1 MERCPVCGA
10 DTPVGSSFC
19 LACGVDLD
27 GTTAAF
33 EAIADAGETPRE
45 EDLSVTDVP
54 VLVVRGGMEVG
65 ERFYLDRPELTLG
78 RDPACDVFL
87 NDVTVSRAHARLTVR
102 GSVVTVEDAGSLN
115 GTYVNDAIV
124 AQAELKNGD
133 TVQIG
138 RFRMVFLDGE
148 VHGGSSRS

>member
-1 MERCPVCGA
+1 MDRCPVCGVE
-10 DTPVGSSFC
+10 TPVGSAFC
-19 LACGVDLD
+19 PACGVDLD

-33 EAIADAGETPRE
+33 EAIADAGEAPCE
-45 EDLSVTDVP
+45 EDLSVADVP

-65 ERFYLDRPELTLG
+65 ERFYLDRSALTLG
-78 RDPACDVFL
+78 RDPSCDVFL
-87 NDVTVSRAHARLTVR
+87 NDVTVSRLHARLAVQ
-102 GSVVTVEDAGSLN
+102 GSSVTVEDAGSLN

-124 AQAELKNGD
+124 ARAELHNGD

-138 RFRMVFLDGE
+138 RFRMVFLDRE